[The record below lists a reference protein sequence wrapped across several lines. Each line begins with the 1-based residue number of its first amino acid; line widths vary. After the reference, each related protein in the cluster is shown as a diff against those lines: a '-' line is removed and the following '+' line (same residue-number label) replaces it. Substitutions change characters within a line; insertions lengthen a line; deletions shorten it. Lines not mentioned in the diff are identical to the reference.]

1 MMIGRKET
9 IFLDNE
15 EKEIWARMHS
25 ILQEIYEESDED
37 EITRLSVD
45 IEDYME
51 MLEKYFD

>member
-1 MMIGRKET
+1 MTIGRKET
-9 IFLDNE
+9 IFLNNE
-15 EKEIWARMHS
+15 EKEIWTRMHS
-25 ILQEIYEESDED
+25 ILQDIYEESEED